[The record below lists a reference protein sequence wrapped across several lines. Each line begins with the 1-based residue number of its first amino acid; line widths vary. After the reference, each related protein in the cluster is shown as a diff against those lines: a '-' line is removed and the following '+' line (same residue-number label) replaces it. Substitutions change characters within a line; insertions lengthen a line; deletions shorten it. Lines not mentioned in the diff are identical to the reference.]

1 MDRCPPT
8 LALPKISFRSLIL
21 VEDGEY
27 LAVHLATSDVVWVRD
42 LHASRF
48 QNVEAVI
55 IP

>member
-1 MDRCPPT
+1 MDTYPPT
-8 LALPKISFRSLIL
+8 LALPKISFPSLVL

-27 LAVHLATSDVVWVRD
+27 LAVHLADVVGLGKY